1 MHELLC
7 LVWRR
12 LISENILTLMNFEFI
27 NEQWL
32 TLPTNAKNETQY
44 SVNIFCKN
52 IQTLNPNLKQKH
64 FKNRLKNDLS
74 K

>member
-1 MHELLC
+1 
-7 LVWRR
+7 
-12 LISENILTLMNFEFI
+12 MNFEFI